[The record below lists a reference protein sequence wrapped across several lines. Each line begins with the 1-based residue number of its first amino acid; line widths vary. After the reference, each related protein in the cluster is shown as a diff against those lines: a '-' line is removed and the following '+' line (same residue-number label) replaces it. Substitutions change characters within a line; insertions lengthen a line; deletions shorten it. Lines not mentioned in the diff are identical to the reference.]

1 MSDTKEAKAPKAAK
15 EPKEA
20 KPKAPPV
27 PRGPSPENQARLDKV
42 IELAAAKP
50 GITNPEVSKELG
62 MSTLAC
68 SQLIDRLVKKGKLQ
82 LVKGERSVRMYY
94 PAGHAL

>member
-1 MSDTKEAKAPKAAK
+1 MSDVKEAKAPKAPK

-50 GITNPEVSKELG
+50 GITNPEVAKELG